1 MGIANHTNLS
11 YGTAM
16 TIMSIVVL
24 VIDLLLHER
33 IGYGTIIDALLTGN
47 LVQLYNDMNPVPL
60 NENIWIGIIAM
71 LIGFVFMALGMR
83 IYGSCTV
90 LWTKGFTSRRSWKTN
105 TEYTDRHRR
114 DTVFHVIGNRAVSQ
128 H

>member
-71 LIGFVFMALGMR
+71 LIGFVFMVLGMR

-90 LWTKGFTSRRSWKTN
+90 LWTKGFTSRRSWLPLSAT
-105 TEYTDRHRR
+105 
-114 DTVFHVIGNRAVSQ
+114 G
-128 H
+128 